1 MQVAVIQMVSTA
13 NIDANLRQAQAL
25 LEQAAQAGVRLAVLP
40 ESFAVFGHADVASIA
55 AAEAGGAGPIVSWL
69 EQTAARLKLWIVA
82 GTVPLLAAG
91 ERGGKPY
98 AACLVVNAQGEQVAR
113 YNKLHLFDVAVADQ
127 HGQYRES
134 DTYQAGNEVVLV
146 DTPVG
151 RLGLS
156 VCYDLRF
163 SGLYSQLREQGAE
176 IIAVPSAFTAVT
188 GAAHWHSLLRARAI
202 ETQCYILAANQG
214 GQHTQT
220 RMTYGHSLIL
230 DPWGEVCAEHA
241 QGEHVIQAEI
251 NLPQLHELRQ
261 QMPVWQHQRFS
272 TPQLCDRI
280 EFPRGTELNE

>member
-1 MQVAVIQMVSTA
+1 MQVAVIQLVSTA
-13 NIDANLRQAQAL
+13 DIDTNLRQAQTL

-40 ESFAVFGHADVASIA
+40 ENFAVFGHADVASIA
-55 AAEAGGAGPIVSWL
+55 AAEARGAGPIVSWL
-69 EQTAARLKLWIVA
+69 EQTAA
-82 GTVPLLAAG
+82 LADG
-91 ERGGKPY
+91 ERDGKPY

-113 YNKLHLFDVAVADQ
+113 YNKLHLFDVAIADQ

-134 DTYQAGNEVVLV
+134 DTYQAGNEIVLV

-163 SGLYSQLREQGAE
+163 PGLYTQLREQGAE
-176 IIAVPSAFTAVT
+176 LIAVPSAFTAVT

-230 DPWGEVCAEHA
+230 DPWGEICAEHA
-241 QGEHVIQAEI
+241 QGQQVIQTEI
-251 NLPQLHELRQ
+251 NLPRLHEVRQ
-261 QMPVWQHQRFS
+261 QMPVWQHRRFS
-272 TPQLCDRI
+272 APQLGDRI
-280 EFPRGTELNE
+280 DFPKGSKIT